1 MVEKYI
7 ILNIE
12 KVKLLKKSNKKIT
25 LSEEFLRMQK
35 LAGIQINE
43 NTQEVILNTSFL
55 QSQDDFERGGDE
67 GYTTW
72 KSEFK
77 NGLKATQ
84 QNFKSSGKSAI
95 PVQRIKF
102 EMIDT
107 ISNRGEDIP
116 YINVKFKKS
125 LNEVFIDLDDYDP
138 EEFGV
143 EDFDKFDEIVESK
156 QNPTLQDVS
165 ELIDLKNKDLSF
177 YGCYVLDIKPNE
189 IIKITKE

>member
-1 MVEKYI
+1 M
-7 ILNIE
+7 
-12 KVKLLKKSNKKIT
+12 KKSKLKQLIKEEIQKA
-25 LSEEFLRMQK
+25 LSKTSTIE
-35 LAGIQINE
+35 
-43 NTQEVILNTSFL
+43 LNTSFL
-55 QSQDDFERGGDE
+55 QSQDDFERAGDE
-67 GYTTW
+67 GYTVW

-77 NGLKATQ
+77 NGLKANQ

-95 PVQRIKF
+95 PVQRTKF

-107 ISNRGEDIP
+107 MSDEGGDIS

-156 QNPTLQDVS
+156 PNPTLQDVS

-177 YGCYVLDIKPNE
+177 YGCYVLDIKSNE
-189 IIKITKE
+189 IISITKHN

>member
-1 MVEKYI
+1 MSKLKQI
-7 ILNIE
+7 IREEIQKILSNPQTIE
-12 KVKLLKKSNKKIT
+12 
-25 LSEEFLRMQK
+25 
-35 LAGIQINE
+35 
-43 NTQEVILNTSFL
+43 LNTSFL

-67 GYTTW
+67 GFTVW
-72 KSEFK
+72 KPEFK

-84 QNFKSSGKSAI
+84 QNFKSSGKPAI
-95 PVQRIKF
+95 PVQSIKY
-102 EMIDT
+102 EMADVM
-107 ISNRGEDIP
+107 SNIGEEIP
-116 YINVKFKKS
+116 YINIKFKKP

-165 ELIDLKNKDLSF
+165 ELIDLKNKNLSF

-189 IIKITKE
+189 IIKISKIK

>member
-1 MVEKYI
+1 MSKLKQI
-7 ILNIE
+7 IREEIQKILSNPQTIE
-12 KVKLLKKSNKKIT
+12 
-25 LSEEFLRMQK
+25 
-35 LAGIQINE
+35 
-43 NTQEVILNTSFL
+43 LNTSFL

-67 GYTTW
+67 GFTVW
-72 KSEFK
+72 KPEFK

-84 QNFKSSGKSAI
+84 QNFKSSGKPAI
-95 PVQRIKF
+95 PVQGIKY
-102 EMIDT
+102 EMVDVM
-107 ISNRGEDIP
+107 SNRGEEIP
-116 YINVKFKKS
+116 YINIKFKKP

-165 ELIDLKNKDLSF
+165 ELIDLKNKNLSF

-189 IIKITKE
+189 IIKIFKIK

>member
-1 MVEKYI
+1 MSKLKQI
-7 ILNIE
+7 IREEIQKILSNPQTIE
-12 KVKLLKKSNKKIT
+12 
-25 LSEEFLRMQK
+25 
-35 LAGIQINE
+35 
-43 NTQEVILNTSFL
+43 LNTSFL

-67 GYTTW
+67 GFTVW
-72 KSEFK
+72 KPEFK

-84 QNFKSSGKSAI
+84 QNFKSSGKPSI
-95 PVQRIKF
+95 PVQKIKY
-102 EMIDT
+102 EMVDY
-107 ISNRGEDIP
+107 ISGEGEGIP
-116 YINVKFKKS
+116 YVNIKFKKP

-165 ELIDLKNKDLSF
+165 ELIDLKNKNLSF

-189 IIKITKE
+189 IIKIFKIK

>member
-1 MVEKYI
+1 MKQ
-7 ILNIE
+7 NISE
-12 KVKLLKKSNKKIT
+12 VK
-25 LSEEFLRMQK
+25 RMQQ
-35 LAGIQINE
+35 LAGILKEDKTLTIE
-43 NTQEVILNTSFL
+43 LNTSFL

-67 GYTTW
+67 GYTVW

-77 NGLKATQ
+77 NGLKASQ
-84 QNFKSSGKSAI
+84 QNFKSSGKPAI
-95 PVQRIKF
+95 PVQKIKF
-102 EMIDT
+102 KMIDT
-107 ISNRGEDIP
+107 MSDEGGDIS
-116 YINVKFKKS
+116 YINIKFKKP

-156 QNPTLQDVS
+156 PNLTLQDVS

-189 IIKITKE
+189 IIKISKHN